1 MAFAGFCKLIGLDLE
16 PFQRRISTAANG
28 PERELAVLIPRGNG
42 KTTLLAAT
50 ALYHLVTVERAEVYC
65 AAASREQARILYE
78 AAARFARELEHP
90 NLVGRHLEIRW
101 CPNPQAPTVF
111 DRHLRVLAA
120 DAPRLHGLTPSL
132 AIVDELHAHPND
144 DVYLALLTS
153 LAKRRGSRLIV
164 ISSAGQGADT
174 PLGRLRARALGQP
187 SVRVRGVLTDARGPG
202 LRMLEWAVPEDV
214 ALSPR
219 NVKRANPASWIT
231 TADLAR
237 QQEAVPDLPFRR
249 FHAGQWT
256 QREGHWLP
264 PGAWQACVGE
274 PELTDG
280 ERVWVGVDVG
290 GGGQEGDTAVAWVSE
305 RLHVGCAVFSG
316 EDGVL
321 RARDQVEELAEHYT
335 IAEVAFDP
343 WRASQIAQELQ
354 QRGVR
359 VSAFAQTDSRM
370 IPASQGLHRA
380 VVERR
385 VVLPADETLSAHA
398 AHAVARQSRRGW
410 RLDRPSRSAGV
421 NIDAV
426 VALAMALD
434 RLENQPQGLEVVGWF

>member
-1 MAFAGFCKLIGLDLE
+1 M
-16 PFQRRISTAANG
+16 
-28 PERELAVLIPRGNG
+28 
-42 KTTLLAAT
+42 
-50 ALYHLVTVERAEVYC
+50 
-65 AAASREQARILYE
+65 
-78 AAARFARELEHP
+78 
-90 NLVGRHLEIRW
+90 
-101 CPNPQAPTVF
+101 F

-132 AIVDELHAHPND
+132 AIVDELHAHPSD
-144 DVYLALLTS
+144 DVYLAMLTS

-174 PLGRLRARALGQP
+174 PARAPPSPCPRSTLGQGPRRADGRARA
-187 SVRVRGVLTDARGPG
+187 G

-214 ALSPR
+214 ALTPR

-231 TADLAR
+231 MADLAR
-237 QQEAVPDLPFRR
+237 QQEAVPDLAFRR

-256 QREGHWLP
+256 EREGHWLP

-280 ERVWVGVDVG
+280 ERIWVGVDVG
-290 GGGQEGDTAVAWVSE
+290 GGGHEGDTAVAWVSE

-321 RARDQVEELAEHYT
+321 QARDKVEELAEPYT

-370 IPASQGLHRA
+370 IPASQALHRA

-385 VVLPADETLSAHA
+385 VVLPADETLSAMPRTRSPA
-398 AHAVARQSRRGW
+398 SRGEGGASTVRPGRRG
-410 RLDRPSRSAGV
+410 
-421 NIDAV
+421 
-426 VALAMALD
+426 
-434 RLENQPQGLEVVGWF
+434 

>member
-16 PFQRRISTAANG
+16 PFQRRIAAAANG

-42 KTTLLAAT
+42 KTTLLAAI
-50 ALYHLVTVERAEVYC
+50 ALHHLVTVERAEVYC
-65 AAASREQARILYE
+65 AAASREQARVLYE
-78 AAARFARELEHP
+78 QAARFARELEHP
-90 NLVGRHLEIRW
+90 NLIGRHLEIRW
-101 CPNPQAPTVF
+101 CPDPSTPTVF

-132 AIVDELHAHPND
+132 AIVDELHAHPTS
-144 DVYLALLTS
+144 DVYLAMLTA

-164 ISSAGQGADT
+164 ISSAGQGADS
-174 PLGRLRARALGQP
+174 PLGRLRARALAQP
-187 SVRVRGVLTDARGPG
+187 SVKVRGVLTDARGPG
-202 LRMLEWAVPEDV
+202 LRMLEWSVPEDV
-214 ALSPR
+214 ELTPR
-219 NVKRANPASWIT
+219 SVKRANPASWIRVE
-231 TADLAR
+231 DLAR
-237 QQEAVPDLPFRR
+237 QQEAVPDLAFRR
-249 FHAGQWT
+249 FHCGQWT
-256 QREGHWLP
+256 EREGHWLP

-280 ERVWVGVDVG
+280 ERIWVGVDVG
-290 GGGQEGDTAVAWVSE
+290 GGGQEGDTAVCWVNE

-321 RARDQVEELAEHYT
+321 RARDKIEELAEPYS
-335 IAEVAFDP
+335 IVEVAFDP

-354 QRGVR
+354 RRGVR

-380 VVERR
+380 VVEQRL
-385 VVLPADETLSAHA
+385 VLPADETLSAHA

-421 NIDAV
+421 NIDAI